1 MGSSVTSTGFS
12 YTWLKNTLKLRS
24 VQCDS
29 VEHLGNKAGLPLKF
43 SQNSFQKDH
52 IILTLIQKFSKH
64 CLSSGSFIA
73 SSVRDGA
80 VQSYKKHLKLK
91 MGASRISKEI
101 GYEVHIFISCR
112 KVALC
117 ECIKLVIQEKQIS
130 RCEYFFILKLFS
142 KTCFKD
148 FLISLSQW
156 DHSFHSCFLFQLYF
170 PPVPQREKTCAG
182 PVY

>member
-12 YTWLKNTLKLRS
+12 YPWLKNTLKLRS

-80 VQSYKKHLKLK
+80 V
-91 MGASRISKEI
+91 
-101 GYEVHIFISCR
+101 
-112 KVALC
+112 
-117 ECIKLVIQEKQIS
+117 
-130 RCEYFFILKLFS
+130 
-142 KTCFKD
+142 
-148 FLISLSQW
+148 
-156 DHSFHSCFLFQLYF
+156 
-170 PPVPQREKTCAG
+170 
-182 PVY
+182 